1 MSTGVSTPR
10 PRILVVRLGAMGDVL
25 HALPAVA
32 SLKHSFPGSHLT
44 WLIEM
49 QWAPLLERNPYVD
62 EVAIFERGNPR
73 AWLRNRRKLRDGRF
87 DFAVDFQGLL
97 KSALAASMARP
108 DRIFGFPQAHLRERA
123 AGLFYS
129 DRVVIQSAHIVEQ
142 NLELAAAA
150 GAANVLRTFPLP
162 PGKCEGRLPEGAFVL
177 ASPLAGWKSKQWPL
191 AFYSRLAERIKQE
204 LGMALVLDGPTGGA
218 QFASVEGTI
227 THRSSIQG
235 LIDATRRASAIVGLD
250 SGPLHL
256 AAALGKPGVAIFGP
270 TDPARN
276 GPYGGTIAVL
286 RSPGAVTSYKRGPT
300 IDPSMREIDPD
311 QVFETLK
318 SHFVRR
324 SAGCAA
330 E

>member
-10 PRILVVRLGAMGDVL
+10 PRILVVRLGAMGDVI

-62 EVAIFERGNPR
+62 EIAIFERGNPR
-73 AWLRNRRKLRDGRF
+73 AWLHNRRKLRDGRF

-150 GAANVLRTFPLP
+150 GAANVLRTFTLP
-162 PGKCEGRLPEGAFVL
+162 PGNSEGRLPEGAFVFARTHAGVKANTWHL
-177 ASPLAGWKSKQWPL
+177 ASSK
-191 AFYSRLAERIKQE
+191 I
-204 LGMALVLDGPTGGA
+204 
-218 QFASVEGTI
+218 
-227 THRSSIQG
+227 
-235 LIDATRRASAIVGLD
+235 
-250 SGPLHL
+250 
-256 AAALGKPGVAIFGP
+256 
-270 TDPARN
+270 
-276 GPYGGTIAVL
+276 
-286 RSPGAVTSYKRGPT
+286 
-300 IDPSMREIDPD
+300 
-311 QVFETLK
+311 
-318 SHFVRR
+318 
-324 SAGCAA
+324 
-330 E
+330 

>member
-1 MSTGVSTPR
+1 
-10 PRILVVRLGAMGDVL
+10 MGDVI

-32 SLKHSFPGSHLT
+32 SLKHSFPGSHVT
-44 WLIEM
+44 WLIET
-49 QWAPLLERNPYVD
+49 QWAPLLEHNPYVD
-62 EVAIFERGNPR
+62 EIAIFERGNPR

-97 KSALAASMARP
+97 KSALAASMAWP
-108 DRIFGFPQAHLRERA
+108 DRIFGFHQAHLRERA

-162 PGKCEGRLPEGAFVL
+162 PGKCEGQLPESAFVL

-204 LGMALVLDGPTGGA
+204 LKMPLVLDGPPGNA
-218 QFASVEGTI
+218 HFASVEGTI
-227 THRSSIQG
+227 THHSSVQG

-276 GPYGGTIAVL
+276 GPYGGTMAVL
-286 RSPGAVTSYKRGPT
+286 RSPGAVTSYKRGAT

-318 SHFVRR
+318 AHLVRR